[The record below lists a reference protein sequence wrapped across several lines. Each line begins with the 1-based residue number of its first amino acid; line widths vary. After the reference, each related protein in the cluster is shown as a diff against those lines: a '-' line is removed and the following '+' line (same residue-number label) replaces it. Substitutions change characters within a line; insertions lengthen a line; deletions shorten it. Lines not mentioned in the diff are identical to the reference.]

1 MPKSC
6 YDFVKWE
13 EFKTGFSCGGK
24 LTFKH
29 VKGGVIL
36 VETDFTIKEEK
47 TISNIVKFDKQW
59 YNKIKFKMNTKERGI
74 NMDFLYSLINNDG
87 VKLLIIVI
95 VLDTIF
101 GILRAIKE
109 KSLNSCIG
117 IDGIIR
123 KTGMLISII
132 FLALI
137 DSIVN
142 IDLIGFI
149 PENVKNVLQFGKVGI
164 SDIFNLLFIIFEILS
179 IFKNMILCKLPIPK
193 KLQEFLENAMKE
205 MTGEIKEK
213 GE

>member
-1 MPKSC
+1 
-6 YDFVKWE
+6 
-13 EFKTGFSCGGK
+13 
-24 LTFKH
+24 
-29 VKGGVIL
+29 
-36 VETDFTIKEEK
+36 
-47 TISNIVKFDKQW
+47 
-59 YNKIKFKMNTKERGI
+59 MN
-74 NMDFLYSLINNDG
+74 FLYSLINNDG

-193 KLQEFLENAMKE
+193 KLQEFLENVMKE
-205 MTGEIKEK
+205 MTGEIK
-213 GE
+213 

>member
-1 MPKSC
+1 
-6 YDFVKWE
+6 
-13 EFKTGFSCGGK
+13 
-24 LTFKH
+24 
-29 VKGGVIL
+29 
-36 VETDFTIKEEK
+36 
-47 TISNIVKFDKQW
+47 
-59 YNKIKFKMNTKERGI
+59 
-74 NMDFLYSLINNDG
+74 MDFLYSLINNDS

-193 KLQEFLENAMKE
+193 KLQVYLENIMKE
-205 MTGEIKEK
+205 FTGEIKESEGDK
-213 GE
+213 NGEK